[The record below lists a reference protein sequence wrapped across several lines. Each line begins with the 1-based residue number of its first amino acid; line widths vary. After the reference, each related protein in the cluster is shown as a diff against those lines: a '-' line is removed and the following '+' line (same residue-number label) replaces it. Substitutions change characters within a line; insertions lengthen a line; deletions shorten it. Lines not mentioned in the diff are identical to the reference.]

1 MLAKTIKQAGETY
14 ISTKDLKQ
22 ILRDRAD
29 FVTEGNFSDTKIS
42 DAYRLALTSVIETL
56 DLYEIK

>member
-22 ILRDRAD
+22 ILRDRAY

>member
-22 ILRDRAD
+22 ILRDRAK

-42 DAYRLALTSVIETL
+42 ATYKLALTSVIETL
-56 DLYEIK
+56 DLYEIN

>member
-1 MLAKTIKQAGETY
+1 MLAKTIKRAGETY

-22 ILRDRAD
+22 ILRERAD

-42 DAYRLALTSVIETL
+42 ATYKLALTSVIETL
-56 DLYEIK
+56 NLYEI

>member
-29 FVTEGNFSDTKIS
+29 FVTEGNFSDSKIS